1 VHVRHRFSMNGEHVR
16 AGRREVVDVAVRI
29 LDHEVHVERTRGDP
43 LDGTHDCRPM
53 VVFGTK
59 CLSLTS
65 TWIRSMPSRS
75 TTAMSRPS
83 APKNGRRN
91 LHGRP
96 ASGY

>member
-1 VHVRHRFSMNGEHVR
+1 
-16 AGRREVVDVAVRI
+16 
-29 LDHEVHVERTRGDP
+29 VHVERTRGDP

-96 ASGY
+96 ASGYGRCLIAQGVCALLRRTAYSRS